1 MIFEQVYFTFYSV
14 TSVSELVQEKV
25 NWSPVQKIIVDA
37 QHVFSLSAMV
47 MQVDAKL
54 TKIGPFLGIVG
65 HRKGGDWL

>member
-47 MQVDAKL
+47 MQN
-54 TKIGPFLGIVG
+54 
-65 HRKGGDWL
+65 